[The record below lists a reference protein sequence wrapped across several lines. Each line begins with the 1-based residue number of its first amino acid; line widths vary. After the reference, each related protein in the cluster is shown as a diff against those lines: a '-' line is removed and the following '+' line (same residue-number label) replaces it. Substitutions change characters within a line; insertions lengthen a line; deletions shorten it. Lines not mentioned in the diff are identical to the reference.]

1 MPISYAELKAM
12 LDVDEPDYP
21 ALSEA
26 AAGAIR
32 HLRKLAASAD
42 ASLASKAVSLAGMM
56 GDADCVAIVGSASKS
71 RDVLVRVAAAHAANL
86 LPDGPEATRMV
97 SKLLDDRD
105 VGVVKLA
112 ARAATR
118 LSDPAVTAKAR
129 QANTRMAAAVRAATA
144 KKRPQERSTTMAT
157 KAGKSAAKTAAK
169 TAGGGTRRAG
179 ATRRRRNGAAAAQ
192 MPTGA
197 MTEPPKGKPGK
208 MPPGDMN

>member
-26 AAGAIR
+26 AAGAVR
-32 HLRKLAASAD
+32 HLRKLAVSAD
-42 ASLASKAVSLAGMM
+42 ASLASKAVSLAGIM
-56 GDADCVAIVGSASKS
+56 GDADCVAIVGSASRS
-71 RDVLVRVAAAHAANL
+71 RDVLVRVAAAHAASL

-118 LSDPAVTAKAR
+118 LSDPAVIAKAR

-157 KAGKSAAKTAAK
+157 KAGKTAAKTAAK

-197 MTEPPKGKPGK
+197 MAEPPKGKPGK

>member
-12 LDVDEPDYP
+12 LDVDAPDYP
-21 ALSEA
+21 ALSEV

-42 ASLASKAVSLAGMM
+42 ASLASKAVSLAGIM

-71 RDVLVRVAAAHAANL
+71 RDVLVRVAAAHAASL

-129 QANTRMAAAVRAATA
+129 QANTRMAAAVRAATV

-157 KAGKSAAKTAAK
+157 KAGKTAAK

-197 MTEPPKGKPGK
+197 MTEPPKGKPRK

>member
-21 ALSEA
+21 ALSEV

-42 ASLASKAVSLAGMM
+42 ASLASKAVSLAGIM

-71 RDVLVRVAAAHAANL
+71 RDVLVRVAAAHAASL

-157 KAGKSAAKTAAK
+157 KAGKTAAK

>member
-21 ALSEA
+21 ALSEV
-26 AAGAIR
+26 AAGAVR

-42 ASLASKAVSLAGMM
+42 ASLASKAVSLAGFM

-71 RDVLVRVAAAHAANL
+71 RDVLVRVAAAHAASL

-118 LSDPAVTAKAR
+118 LADPAVTTKAKRASAR
-129 QANTRMAAAVRAATA
+129 MNAAVRAATV
-144 KKRPQERSTTMAT
+144 KQRQQERSTAMAT
-157 KAGKSAAKTAAK
+157 KAAKK
-169 TAGGGTRRAG
+169 AGGTTGRAG
-179 ATRRRRNGAAAAQ
+179 AARKRRNGSAAAQ
-192 MPTGA
+192 MPAGA
-197 MTEPPKGKPGK
+197 MTEPPKGKARK
-208 MPPGDMN
+208 MPSGEMS

>member
-42 ASLASKAVSLAGMM
+42 ASLASKAVSLAGIM
-56 GDADCVAIVGSASKS
+56 GDADCVAIVGSAAKS
-71 RDVLVRVAAAHAANL
+71 RDVLVRVAAAHAASL

-157 KAGKSAAKTAAK
+157 KAGK

-197 MTEPPKGKPGK
+197 MTEPPKGKPRK